1 MTGGRLTSNTN
12 DYTIGYA
19 RARRDLG
26 CRYTLGFYDH
36 HPEADKRHQVGVES
50 RRQGV
55 HLNYAARYTFPSEKE
70 RRSRAIEAV
79 FLVPRQ
85 FEGGGLR
92 AHVFPLQPQDAKR
105 WNALLVVD
113 FPAVLPRSESDSA
126 WEFGVVLRRG
136 SDVIHSFNRS
146 IAIERHDDASDDAP
160 RVTFVEPVTLAPG
173 EYSMTAV
180 LASPDG
186 ATPLGRATDLTVPP
200 LPKRGAILT
209 GPILG
214 RRRGNDVV
222 VYSGGDA
229 KDAAGDRLGARDA
242 FRPLLIDE
250 VDRSEPLAA
259 LTHICILG
267 PKSKEGPWSIA
278 RRLETAAG
286 EPAGSLT
293 EVGFDPSARTLVQCE
308 RLLDELPVQQLKPGR
323 YTFRAVLA
331 TVGDKSDQQTEAQ
344 APFAVDDLKTTASL
358 GDESP

>member
-1 MTGGRLTSNTN
+1 MTGGRLTSDTN

-36 HPEADKRHQVGVES
+36 HPEADKRHQVGVDS
-50 RRQGV
+50 RRNGV

-70 RRSRAIEAV
+70 RRSRAIEAA
-79 FLVPRQ
+79 FLVPQQ
-85 FEGGGLR
+85 FDGGGLR

-105 WNALLVVD
+105 WNSLLVVN
-113 FPAVLPRSESDSA
+113 FPAVLPRSASEST

-136 SDVIHSFNRS
+136 PDVAHSFNRS
-146 IAIERHDDASDDAP
+146 ISVKRHVGDTSNDAP
-160 RVTFVEPVTLAPG
+160 RVTFVEPVTLPPG
-173 EYSMTAV
+173 NYALTAV
-180 LASPDG
+180 LVSPEG
-186 ATPLGRATDLTVPP
+186 STPFGRVSDLTVPP
-200 LPKRGAILT
+200 LPKREAILT

-214 RRRGNDVV
+214 RRRGDDVV
-222 VYSGGDA
+222 VYGGGDA
-229 KDAAGDRLGARDA
+229 KGAAGDRLGARDA

-250 VDRSEPLAA
+250 VDRNEPLAA

-267 PKSKEGPWSIA
+267 PKAKDGPWSIA

-286 EPAGSLT
+286 EPAGSLAG
-293 EVGFDPSARTLVQCE
+293 VAFNSSARAPVQCE

-331 TVGDKSDQQTEAQ
+331 AAGDKGDQKTEAQ
-344 APFAVDDLKTTASL
+344 APFAVVTASTV
-358 GDESP
+358 P